1 MKRKT
6 ETRENCA
13 VGGRNLRVRNDF
25 RKENLC
31 EKKQEKSMEKT
42 SKQKLIP
49 YRGVL
54 QDASKKIRENGQKS
68 SALFSEGVFVAT
80 KQIPKIIL
88 HSTITSRTCPF

>member
-1 MKRKT
+1 
-6 ETRENCA
+6 
-13 VGGRNLRVRNDF
+13 LRVRNDF

-54 QDASKKIRENGQKS
+54 
-68 SALFSEGVFVAT
+68 
-80 KQIPKIIL
+80 
-88 HSTITSRTCPF
+88 